1 MLSPSHCSARLA
13 LLLCILGVD
22 GLASATPLAP
32 SAPDSRVTLRI
43 RYEWKARLV
52 SGGEFADVSTIHHV
66 TDVICPLFAS
76 HVDRIPVLQAPTA
89 EQSAADDALA
99 DAAARQASSISPGE
113 ISDMQAVQRQMEAC
127 QRKGG
132 NDTSCAMLAM
142 AAIQNNPDLMASM
155 GEMGRRGADEAETAS
170 DAMDAAA
177 GRFQQWLN
185 DDCSGTMIVN
195 DSIQLDDP
203 TVMGIEPPVLTH
215 GRAAIESGQTLVQV
229 ETDLDRGETRY
240 RIISPSAQGFTRD
253 AGNGNAART
262 ESANA
267 LPIAVL
273 DIGPK
278 PGAIQSGE
286 FTQAVQG
293 GEIHVRWTLV
303 RD

>member
-1 MLSPSHCSARLA
+1 
-13 LLLCILGVD
+13 
-22 GLASATPLAP
+22 
-32 SAPDSRVTLRI
+32 
-43 RYEWKARLV
+43 
-52 SGGEFADVSTIHHV
+52 
-66 TDVICPLFAS
+66 
-76 HVDRIPVLQAPTA
+76 VLKTPTA
-89 EQSAADDALA
+89 EQTAAADALA
-99 DAAARQASSISPGE
+99 DVATRQASSISSDDV
-113 ISDMQAVQRQMEAC
+113 SDMQAMQRQLEDC

-142 AAIQNNPDLMASM
+142 AAIQNNPELMASM
-155 GEMGRRGADEAETAS
+155 DEMSRRDSESEAAS
-170 DAMDAAA
+170 DAVDAAA

-185 DDCSGTMIVN
+185 DDCSGTMTVN

-203 TVMGIEPPVLTH
+203 TLMGIEPPVLTH
-215 GRAAIESGQTLVQV
+215 GRAEIESGQTLISI
-229 ETDLDRGETRY
+229 ETDLERGETRY

-267 LPIAVL
+267 LPLAVL

-278 PGAIQSGE
+278 RGPIQSGE

-293 GEIHVRWTLV
+293 GQISVSWTLV

>member
-1 MLSPSHCSARLA
+1 MPISRL
-13 LLLCILGVD
+13 
-22 GLASATPLAP
+22 LASMCLIASGDLVSASAAIPP
-32 SAPDSRVTLRI
+32 SEPDTTVSLRI
-43 RYEWKARLV
+43 HYEWKARLV
-52 SGGEFADVSTIHHV
+52 SRGEFADVTTIHHV
-66 TDVICPLFAS
+66 AEATCPLFAS
-76 HVDRIPVLQAPTA
+76 HVDGIPVLQEPNA
-89 EQSAADDALA
+89 QQMAASQAAA
-99 DAAARQASSISPGE
+99 DAATRQVEAISPNDV
-113 ISDMQAVQRQMEAC
+113 SSMQAVQRQMEDC
-127 QRKGG
+127 QRTGG

-142 AAIQNNPDLMASM
+142 AAIQNNPELMASM
-155 GEMGRRGADEAETAS
+155 GEMGRRGAGDAEAAS

-185 DDCSGTMIVN
+185 DDCSGTMTVN

-229 ETDLDRGETRY
+229 ETDLVRGETRY

-253 AGNGNAART
+253 AGNGNAAST
-262 ESANA
+262 VSANA

-278 PGAIQSGE
+278 QGAIQSGE
-286 FTQAVQG
+286 FTEAVQG
-293 GEIHVRWTLV
+293 GEINVRWTLL

>member
-1 MLSPSHCSARLA
+1 MLSPSPHFA
-13 LLLCILGVD
+13 LLTLLLGCLGV
-22 GLASATPLAP
+22 GSAAAVPLSPAD
-32 SAPDSRVTLRI
+32 PDSRVTLRI
-43 RYEWKARLV
+43 HYEWKARLV
-52 SGGEFADVSTIHHV
+52 SGGEFADVTTIHHV
-66 TDVICPLFAS
+66 TDVTCPLFAS
-76 HVDRIPVLQAPTA
+76 HVDGIPVLQAPTA
-89 EQSAADDALA
+89 EQSAAADALA
-99 DAAARQASSISPGE
+99 DVAMRQASSVSPGDV
-113 ISDMQAVQRQMEAC
+113 SDMQAMQRQLEDC

-142 AAIQNNPDLMASM
+142 AAIQNNPELMESM
-155 GEMGRRGADEAETAS
+155 DAMGRGDGESQAAS
-170 DAMDAAA
+170 DAVDAAA

-185 DDCSGTMIVN
+185 DDCSGTMTVN

-203 TVMGIEPPVLTH
+203 TLMGIEPPVLTH
-215 GRAAIESGQTLVQV
+215 GRAEIESGQTLISI
-229 ETDLDRGETRY
+229 ETDLERGETRY

-267 LPIAVL
+267 LPLAVL

-278 PGAIQSGE
+278 RGPIQSGE

-293 GEIHVRWTLV
+293 GQISVSWTLA